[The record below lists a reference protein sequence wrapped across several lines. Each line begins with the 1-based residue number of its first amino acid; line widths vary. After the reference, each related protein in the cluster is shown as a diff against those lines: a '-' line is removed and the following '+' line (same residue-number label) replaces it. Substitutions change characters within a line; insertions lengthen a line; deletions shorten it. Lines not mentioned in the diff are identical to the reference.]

1 MAELASSA
9 ALPSL
14 AAASGVLHVLIPD
27 HWLPFVLIGRARG
40 LSARRV
46 GCLSLL
52 SALIHAGVSVGL
64 GLAALGLGAGAAE
77 RLGRTLTGV
86 SPALL
91 VGFGLLYAAWAWH
104 KGGHFHPGGRH
115 VHAAGGA
122 CAGDEGPGH
131 PEHLHYHADQDLI
144 RDGAGW
150 SGLSLAAI
158 VGLNPCVIVLPLI
171 VAAAP
176 GGAGSVAQV
185 ILAYAL
191 PTTLLMVGL
200 SVLGVRLG
208 VAIRLPAA
216 ARHAEAASGLLIAA
230 VGLLFGLLE

>member
-1 MAELASSA
+1 MADLASSA
-9 ALPSL
+9 ALPTL

-40 LSARRV
+40 LSLARV
-46 GCLSLL
+46 GYLSLL

-64 GLAALGLGAGAAE
+64 GLAALGLGTQAAE
-77 RLGRTLTGV
+77 GLGQSLTRV

-91 VGFGLLYAAWAWH
+91 VGFGVLYAGWAWR
-104 KGGHFHPGGRH
+104 KGGHFHPGGSRLH
-115 VHAAGGA
+115 PRGGA

-144 RDGAGW
+144 RTQGGW
-150 SGLSLAAI
+150 SGLGLAAI
-158 VGLNPCVIVLPLI
+158 VGLNPCVVVLPLI

-176 GGAGSVAQV
+176 GGAGGVSLVV
-185 ILAYAL
+185 LAYAL
-191 PTTLLMVGL
+191 PTTALTVGL
-200 SVLGVRLG
+200 SMLGVRLG
-208 VAIRLPAA
+208 HAIRLPAA
-216 ARHAEAASGLLIAA
+216 ARHAEAASGVLIAL